1 MVQEEGEMK
10 MGWLY
15 FTLRKK
21 DVFVSGIET
30 IQENNMLV
38 AVWWNDEEQAW
49 KCDYLKFF
57 QPPQEKHK

>member
-30 IQENNMLV
+30 IQEKDMLV

-49 KCDYLKFF
+49 ECDCLKFF